1 MPGGLLPRWEL
12 NFPRGCVVVV
22 RKMTMHRDLTSA
34 PFNDKC
40 ALNCPLAVHVRVIGV
55 PKSAAAGATAR
66 GACLGGLLVAPRD
79 LKYFARMKRGSIFF
93 EAFFFACLSLSTI
106 VSLIDQIDKLRQPH
120 TPGWSPVRVGA

>member
-22 RKMTMHRDLTSA
+22 RKMTMRRDLTSA

-40 ALNCPLAVHVRVIGV
+40 ALNCPLAVHVRVLGV

-66 GACLGGLLVAPRD
+66 GRREGDVASGGEEREQMRRPRVAIP
-79 LKYFARMKRGSIFF
+79 
-93 EAFFFACLSLSTI
+93 
-106 VSLIDQIDKLRQPH
+106 
-120 TPGWSPVRVGA
+120 